1 MNLPQQSIEQI
12 LGSSAVNREFGEKIK
27 ELDRRLKM
35 NGMSYPGYESMTDRQ
50 QEILTQGLFLEPE
63 SAIGMDEYVK
73 TAVDNC
79 GCEDVKEDLHH
90 HSPILM
96 REIETEKEKLPD
108 LKIRIGESLSGLD
121 QAIDLLLEQILQE
134 QEPETETTPEEAVQN
149 LERYAAMVI
158 FKKPNVS
165 SAIKAASQ
173 RGGRHLRQQVPGDNK
188 AVAAFF
194 KKYGLSLEKGAAYD
208 LSSKYGE
215 FTLEATKDIPF
226 KIKVKGKEYELSVPK
241 GTKLPY
247 VNPTAASSAEKTG
260 KEITFVTKELS
271 PDGLGLSGK
280 TFDSVESLIKAAA
293 AAVKE
298 KYPNQPEK
306 IGPLTELLK
315 DAYASKGNR
324 LDLSEALVFGREDLA
339 TISKDY
345 GEILAAIWAI
355 NNLEFS
361 GVEFPAASNEPLIDI
376 YGLTDT
382 KGGVDKTPISVKSG
396 KVGGKVSIVNIIEAL
411 AKQGSAGDD
420 AVDNDAEYAMDVFR
434 AVEQSSAKEGLI
446 AVHKLMNDGQGSKII
461 NELSEV
467 IGISVAKMDLKSIQ
481 NWTNNSFA
489 EDPAKFKEDMDNW
502 YSKFTYG
509 KPKEKFRRTVFEQG
523 IDTRGAILSPLGF
536 NAVVLLNGDQQMKDS
551 LTSLARQVL
560 LLQAKVN
567 VKKAFM
573 EIRADYFKDAKF
585 KFNWTG
591 YQAGNKL
598 GFNMDF
604 TE

>member
-134 QEPETETTPEEAVQN
+134 QEPETEDTPEEAVQN

-420 AVDNDAEYAMDVFR
+420 AVDNNAEYAMDVFR
-434 AVEQSSAKEGLI
+434 AVEQNSAKEGLI
-446 AVHKLMNDGQGSKII
+446 AVHKLMNDEQGSKII

>member
-90 HSPILM
+90 HSPVLM

>member
-1 MNLPQQSIEQI
+1 LKPQRTSH
-12 LGSSAVNREFGEKIK
+12 
-27 ELDRRLKM
+27 LK
-35 NGMSYPGYESMTDRQ
+35 
-50 QEILTQGLFLEPE
+50 
-63 SAIGMDEYVK
+63 
-73 TAVDNC
+73 
-79 GCEDVKEDLHH
+79 
-90 HSPILM
+90 
-96 REIETEKEKLPD
+96 
-108 LKIRIGESLSGLD
+108 
-121 QAIDLLLEQILQE
+121 
-134 QEPETETTPEEAVQN
+134 
-149 LERYAAMVI
+149 
-158 FKKPNVS
+158 
-165 SAIKAASQ
+165 SQ
-173 RGGRHLRQQVPGDNK
+173 LRG
-188 AVAAFF
+188 
-194 KKYGLSLEKGAAYD
+194 
-208 LSSKYGE
+208 
-215 FTLEATKDIPF
+215 
-226 KIKVKGKEYELSVPK
+226 VKGKEYELSVPK